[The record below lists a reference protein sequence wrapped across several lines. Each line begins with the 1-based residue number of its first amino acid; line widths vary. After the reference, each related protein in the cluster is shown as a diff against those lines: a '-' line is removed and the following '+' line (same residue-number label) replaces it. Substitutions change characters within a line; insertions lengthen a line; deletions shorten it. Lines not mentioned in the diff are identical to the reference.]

1 MLGRRKRVLLAGD
14 GVKSYLLIRRLRC
27 ENASCNRIHHELPD
41 CIVPYKRYGAEVI
54 EKIISGDSKELQ
66 CSEETLKRILWWWG
80 VMLGY
85 FLGILAGLSEK
96 HQISW
101 GPAPSLKEM
110 VRATVNTNR
119 WTFPGKI
126 LTRSCPVS
134 GGRGW

>member
-1 MLGRRKRVLLAGD
+1 MDGN

-27 ENASCNRIHHELPD
+27 ENASCNHIHHELPD
-41 CIVPYKRYGAEVI
+41 IIVPYKRYGAEVI
-54 EKIISGDSKELQ
+54 DKIINGDSKELQ
-66 CSEETLKRILWWWG
+66 CSEETVKRILWWWG

-96 HQISW
+96 HQINW